1 MSTASTDE
9 DSTGGV
15 GVGRLRWALAMIA
28 ALAAAVVLA
37 ACGGGDDNGGGEQGE
52 AATLNV
58 GVIPI
63 ADVAPLY
70 LGIEKGFFKEENLT
84 INPKPAA
91 GGAAIVPAVMSG
103 DDQIGFSNTTSLIIA
118 ASKGLPIQIISQ
130 GVLGG
135 AQPTAKSAW
144 DAVLVKGDSPIQ
156 SPKDLEG
163 KTIAVNTLEN
173 VGPLT
178 INTALKKMG
187 VDYTK
192 VQYTEVEF
200 PDMPAA
206 LDAGRVDAIWAVEPF
221 VSQAMGEGAR
231 AILYPYEQT
240 APNFTVATYF
250 ASRDYIDGNEDVINR
265 FVTAMNKSLD
275 FAQSNPDEVR
285 RIVTTYTEIPPEAA
299 QSMTL
304 PQWRADLNQPTIE
317 LTGQLAEEYG
327 FIEEQPDLN
336 ELIRPQGG

>member
-1 MSTASTDE
+1 MSTASSGE
-9 DSTGGV
+9 DSA
-15 GVGRLRWALAMIA
+15 GRGRVSRPGWALAMVA
-28 ALAAAVVLA
+28 ALACAVVVA
-37 ACGGGDDNGGGEQGE
+37 ACGGDDSESGGEGE

-70 LGIEKGFFKEENLT
+70 LGIEQGFFEEENLT

-118 ASKGLPIQIISQ
+118 ASEGLPIQIISQ

-135 AQPTAKSAW
+135 AEPTEKSAW
-144 DAVLVKGDSPIQ
+144 DAVLVAGDSSIQ
-156 SPKDLEG
+156 KPDDLEG

-178 INTALKKMG
+178 INTALKKAG
-187 VDYTK
+187 VDYTQVK
-192 VQYTEVEF
+192 YTEVEF

-221 VSQAMGEGAR
+221 VSLAMAGGAR
-231 AILYPYEQT
+231 PILFPYEQT
-240 APNFTVATYF
+240 APDFTVATYF
-250 ASRDYIDGNEDVINR
+250 ASREYIEGNEDVIDR
-265 FVTAMNKSLD
+265 FVRAMNKSLD
-275 FAQSNPDEVR
+275 FAQSNPDAVR
-285 RIVTTYTEIPPEAA
+285 KIVTTYTEIPPEAA
-299 QSMTL
+299 KTMTL
-304 PQWRADLNQPTIE
+304 PQWRADLNEPTIE
-317 LTGQLAEEYG
+317 LTSQLAQEYG
-327 FIEEQPDLN
+327 FIDEQPNLD
-336 ELIRPQGG
+336 ELIRPEGG